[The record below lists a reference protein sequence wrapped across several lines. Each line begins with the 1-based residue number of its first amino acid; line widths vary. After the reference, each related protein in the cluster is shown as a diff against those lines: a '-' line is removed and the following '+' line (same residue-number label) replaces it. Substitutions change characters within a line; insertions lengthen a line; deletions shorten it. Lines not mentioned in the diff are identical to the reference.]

1 MFYIVLGNIIFFMSM
16 IYPMWMIGTSIK
28 SLLMLVTLSKRD
40 EKKIHSKSSY
50 DMENNSNVVRDRS
63 SPRRQ
68 SVYGEDGERK
78 RSNSVYDD
86 GHGIDTREM

>member
-1 MFYIVLGNIIFFMSM
+1 MRRRFIPSQVMT
-16 IYPMWMIGTSIK
+16 W
-28 SLLMLVTLSKRD
+28 
-40 EKKIHSKSSY
+40 KITVY
-50 DMENNSNVVRDRS
+50 VVRDRNN

-86 GHGIDTREM
+86 GSCEKSSFKRRFEGVLNLECGRLEEVTRSVC

>member
-1 MFYIVLGNIIFFMSM
+1 
-16 IYPMWMIGTSIK
+16 
-28 SLLMLVTLSKRD
+28 
-40 EKKIHSKSSY
+40 
-50 DMENNSNVVRDRS
+50 MENNSNVVSVRDRS